1 MKRLVALWRT
11 MQRWVSDHW
20 RSAYLKWRRRK
31 TRFDR
36 TRWGRTL
43 ARYSLYNGNVLAGG
57 IAYYSLASIAA
68 GLVIGATVTS
78 LLAQAVPSLRERIF
92 TFVGSLVPGIV
103 GSDGLVKTDS
113 SLVSPIAGLVGL
125 FALLVLVNTATRFLG
140 ALRTGA
146 RTMLG
151 RRSGNA
157 FEAKARDISALAAIV
172 LMVVLGLG
180 LQVAGSRAATWIAD
194 NSDIAWVQTWV
205 VRVPAVAVGLLVDML
220 FVAVAL
226 VVLGRVRAKGSRLWP
241 VLLVSAIVVGIL
253 RQASSAVVAS
263 AVDNPVLGPFAA
275 VVTLLAFV
283 QLTTRV
289 ILYAAAWLGAGRV
302 PTADAVVED
311 TGPFTVVDL
320 SPARRRAKITTARAT
335 VRRRV
340 RSTSEARGR
349 RQAKPP
355 GKASR

>member
-1 MKRLVALWRT
+1 
-11 MQRWVSDHW
+11 MQRWVSARW
-20 RSAYLKWRRRK
+20 RSAFRKWRRHK

-36 TRWGRTL
+36 TRVGRTL
-43 ARYSLYNGNVLAGG
+43 ERYGLYNGNVLSGG

-68 GLVIGATVTS
+68 GLVIGATVAS

-103 GSDGLVKTDS
+103 GSDGLVKADS
-113 SLVSPIAGLVGL
+113 SLVSPLAGLVGI
-125 FALLVLVNTATRFLG
+125 FALLALANTATRFLG
-140 ALRTGA
+140 ALRTGT

-226 VVLGRVRAKGSRLWP
+226 VVLGRVRAKWSRLWP

-320 SPARRRAKITTARAT
+320 SPARRRAKVTTARAT
-335 VRRRV
+335 VRRRMV
-340 RSTSEARGR
+340 APKNRRER
-349 RQAKPP
+349 RQAKPR
-355 GKASR
+355 GKGAL